1 MGFHVSTLHNLPIN
15 GIVHFVHV
23 LDISSGAHAQWI
35 SENLQPLAAS
45 FGKNAGLVTGPMDF
59 SQELYKFLF
68 RNLGKDF
75 SLVEGLLH
83 SATCL
88 VISEGHLAHTR
99 KPVYLIPVATPD
111 ASESTNE
118 LISTLIR
125 MIASAIENG
134 QLQEFVK
141 SLGASKLELE
151 KTGGFFIC
159 NLRRLNTV
167 LELKPNVAGLGF
179 NLNALIEKLLPPA
192 ARSI

>member
-15 GIVHFVHV
+15 GIEHFVHV

-35 SENLQPLAAS
+35 GENFQPLAAS

-59 SQELYKFLF
+59 SQELYTFLS
-68 RNLGKDF
+68 RSLGAEF
-75 SLVEGLLH
+75 AGVERLLH

-99 KPVYLIPVATPD
+99 RPVYLIPVATTD
-111 ASESTNE
+111 ASESANE

-125 MIASAIENG
+125 MIASAIQAG
-134 QLQEFVK
+134 QLQEFVG

-151 KTGGFFIC
+151 TTGGFFIC

-167 LELKPNVAGLGF
+167 LELKPNVAGLGL
-179 NLNALIEKLLPPA
+179 NLNAVIEKLLPPV
-192 ARSI
+192 ARPI